1 MERRAS
7 ETKAYAIFSG
17 PLLLHSL
24 LSTSKHN
31 LFSSLRRTP
40 NFQSW
45 SAIILSIGL
54 PSLNSDENRS
64 ILAAVFT
71 KHKRHQVLY
80 KLRLTATL
88 EKKDNSR
95 IILSSVPESI

>member
-31 LFSSLRRTP
+31 LYSSLRRTP

-54 PSLNSDENRS
+54 PSLTSDENRS
-64 ILAAVFT
+64 ILAALFT
-71 KHKRHQVLY
+71 KYKRHQVQ
-80 KLRLTATL
+80 ATT
-88 EKKDNSR
+88 EVNFGK
-95 IILSSVPESI
+95 